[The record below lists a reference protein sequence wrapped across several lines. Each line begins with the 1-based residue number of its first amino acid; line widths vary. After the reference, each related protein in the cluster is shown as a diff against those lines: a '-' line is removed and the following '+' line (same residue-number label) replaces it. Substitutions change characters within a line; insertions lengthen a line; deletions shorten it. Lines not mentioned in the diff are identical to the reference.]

1 MIQQRNEITPM
12 TKSIQEMTAIVKT
25 ALGPDS
31 ISVIS
36 WPRPVPNAGQVIVEV
51 HGAGVC
57 GTDLHIALDAYPNIP
72 PVVMGHEVA
81 GTVVEIGADVDAKWM
96 GVRVA
101 CETHHQICK
110 CDFCRVGRRN
120 LCKNKASM
128 GSFVDGGFATYVAVA
143 EELLHP
149 IPDEVTDHEAAL
161 SEPLACVCHLLL
173 DPPLINVADTVLVT
187 GPGPMGLLAAQVA
200 RAAGGIVT
208 ISGLEKDRV
217 RLGVAL
223 ELGFMITHSPE
234 PESFDIVIECSGSEG
249 GIRTALQSA
258 RRGARY
264 VAVGIVGHD
273 VNISADAI
281 LYKELL
287 VSSGF
292 ASTPQS
298 WNRALKL
305 LEHAHVSLSPLIS
318 RVEPLK
324 NWPIVYKDLR
334 NADVLKIVFDP
345 RI

>member
-1 MIQQRNEITPM
+1 MS
-12 TKSIQEMTAIVKT
+12 KSIQEMTAIVKT

-31 ISVIS
+31 ISIIS

-81 GTVVEIGADVDAKWM
+81 GTVVEIGEGVDAKWI

-110 CDFCRVGRRN
+110 CNFCRDGRRN
-120 LCKNKASM
+120 LCKNKSSM

-149 IPDEVTDHEAAL
+149 MPDGVTDHEAAL
-161 SEPLACVCHLLL
+161 TEPLACICHLLL
-173 DPPLINVADTVLVT
+173 DPPLINVADQVLVT

-208 ISGLEKDRV
+208 ISGLEKDRI

>member
-1 MIQQRNEITPM
+1 M
-12 TKSIQEMTAIVKT
+12 TESPTNMTAIVKT
-25 ALGPDS
+25 AKGSDS

-36 WPRPVPNAGQVIVEV
+36 WPRPVPTAGQVIVEV

-57 GTDLHIALDAYPNIP
+57 GTDLHIAVDAYPNIP

-81 GTVVEIGADVDAKWM
+81 GKVVEIGSEVDAKWL
-96 GVRVA
+96 GLRVA
-101 CETHHQICK
+101 CETHHQVCK
-110 CDFCRVGRRN
+110 CDFCRDGRRN
-120 LCKNKASM
+120 LCKNKTSM

-143 EELLHP
+143 EELLHL
-149 IPDEVTDHEAAL
+149 IPDSITDHEAAL
-161 SEPLACVCHLLL
+161 TEPLACVCHVLL

-187 GPGPMGLLAAQVA
+187 GPGPIGLLAAQVA
-200 RAAGGIVT
+200 RAMGGIVT
-208 ISGLEKDRV
+208 ISGLEKDQM
-217 RLGVAL
+217 RLQIAQ
-223 ELGFMITHSPE
+223 EMSFNTTHSPE
-234 PESFDIVIECSGSEG
+234 AEGFDVVIECSGSEG
-249 GIRTALQSA
+249 GISSALKSA
-258 RRGARY
+258 RRGGRY

-273 VNISADAI
+273 VNFSADTI

-305 LEHAHVSLSPLIS
+305 LENSQVSLSPLIS

-324 NWPIVYKDLR
+324 NWSSVYKDLG

-345 RI
+345 RM

>member
-1 MIQQRNEITPM
+1 MS
-12 TKSIQEMTAIVKT
+12 KSIQEMTAIVKT

-31 ISVIS
+31 ISIIS

-81 GTVVEIGADVDAKWM
+81 GTVVEIGEGVDAKWM

-110 CDFCRVGRRN
+110 CNFCRDGRRN
-120 LCKNKASM
+120 LCKNKSSM

-149 IPDEVTDHEAAL
+149 MPDGVTDHEAAL
-161 SEPLACVCHLLL
+161 TEPLACICHLLL
-173 DPPLINVADTVLVT
+173 DPPLINVADQVLVT

-208 ISGLEKDRV
+208 ISGLEKDRI

>member
-1 MIQQRNEITPM
+1 MILPRNEIIKMST
-12 TKSIQEMTAIVKT
+12 SFRGMTAIVKT
-25 ALGPDS
+25 AIGSDS

-81 GTVVEIGADVDAKWM
+81 GKVIEIGDNVDAKWM
-96 GVRVA
+96 GLRVA
-101 CETHHQICK
+101 CETHHQVCK
-110 CDFCRVGRRN
+110 CDFCRDGRRN
-120 LCKNKASM
+120 LCENKVSM
-128 GSFVDGGFATYVAVA
+128 GSFVHGGFATYVAVA
-143 EELLHP
+143 EELLHV
-149 IPDEVTDHEAAL
+149 IPDWITDHEAAL
-161 SEPLACVCHLLL
+161 TEPLACICHILL

-200 RAAGGIVT
+200 RAMGGIVT
-208 ISGLEKDRV
+208 ISGLEKDHM
-217 RLGVAL
+217 RLGVAKG
-223 ELGFMITHSPE
+223 LGFNTTHSPE
-234 PESFDIVIECSGSEG
+234 PESFDIVIECSGTES
-249 GIRTALQSA
+249 GISTGLRSA

-273 VNISADAI
+273 INFSADAI

-292 ASTPQS
+292 AATPQS

-305 LEHAHVSLSPLIS
+305 LENSQVSLTPLIS

-324 NWPIVYKDLR
+324 NWPSVYEDLK
-334 NADVLKIVFDP
+334 NANVLKIVFDP

>member
-1 MIQQRNEITPM
+1 MS
-12 TKSIQEMTAIVKT
+12 KSIQEMTAIVKT

-31 ISVIS
+31 ISIVS

-81 GTVVEIGADVDAKWM
+81 GTVVEIGEGVDAKWM

-110 CDFCRVGRRN
+110 CNFCRDGRRN

-149 IPDEVTDHEAAL
+149 MPDGITDHEAAL
-161 SEPLACVCHLLL
+161 TEPLACICHLLL
-173 DPPLINVADTVLVT
+173 DPPLINVADQVLVT

-208 ISGLEKDRV
+208 ISGLEKDRI

-292 ASTPQS
+292 ATTPQS